1 VTEVTT
7 PEERVPLEAI
17 ATGVPGLDFVI
28 GGGLP
33 RYSFNI
39 IAGAPGTG
47 KTTLAHQIMFAN
59 ASPQFPALYFTILG
73 EPPLK
78 MLRYQ
83 QQFAFFDP
91 EKVADGSIRFLNLGE
106 GLLEHDLQKTL
117 KTLVAEVER
126 VNPGIVVVD
135 SFRTVLRRATAGDDS
150 EMATQSFLQRLAVH
164 LTTWQATTFLIGEY
178 ADTEVRD
185 NPVFTVADGILWAVQ
200 SVEGNSMVRKLQVMK
215 MRGQA
220 PLPGVHT
227 FRMSGSGVEVFPR
240 VPPELPPPTRRARA
254 KRVPTGVAGLDAMMN
269 GGPLEGDSILL
280 SGASGSGKSVLAG
293 EFIWQGLKRGEPGVI
308 AVFEEN
314 PEQYLARAADF
325 GFKLDD
331 AVRGGTLEV
340 ISLRTLDLSVE
351 ETLREIERAVARLD
365 ARRLVI
371 DSLSGFEMSL
381 AANFR
386 SDLGEALYRTISFV
400 TRSQPRVTTL
410 MTVEN
415 TEAFSDLRFSPHAIS
430 FLADDL
436 IIQRFVE
443 IDGQLR
449 RVLAVP
455 KMRGSKHSLSFHL
468 YEVTNKG
475 LVVGETLQDYRG
487 IITGVPVRTTRNPR
501 RGAAKSTR
509 PRPRTR

>member
-1 VTEVTT
+1 MTT
-7 PEERVPLEAI
+7 PQEAVPLEAV
-17 ATGVPGLDFVI
+17 ATGVPGLDFVT

-47 KTTLAHQIMFAN
+47 KTTLAHQIMFAC
-59 ASPQFPALYFTILG
+59 ASVESPALYFTILG

-83 QQFAFFDP
+83 QQFTFFDP
-91 EKVADGSIRFLNLGE
+91 QKIADGSVRFVNLE
-106 GLLEHDLQKTL
+106 EDLLQDDLQKVLGTI
-117 KTLVAEVER
+117 VAEVER
-126 VNPGIVVVD
+126 ANPGIVIVD
-135 SFRTVLRRATAGDDS
+135 SFRTVLRALSANDHH
-150 EMATQSFLQRLAVH
+150 EMAMQAFVQRLAVN
-164 LTTWQATTFLIGEY
+164 LTTWQATTFLVGEY
-178 ADTEVRD
+178 VDTEVRE

-200 SVEGNSMVRKLQVMK
+200 NVEGNSMVRKLQVMK

-220 PLPGVHT
+220 HVPGIHT
-227 FRMSGSGVEVFPR
+227 FRITRSGLEVFPR
-240 VPPELPPPTRRARA
+240 IPPDGPTPAARPRG

-269 GGPLEGDSILL
+269 GGPWEGDSILL
-280 SGASGSGKSVLAG
+280 TGASGSGKSVLATQ
-293 EFIWQGLKRGEPGVI
+293 FVWHGLTRGEPAVI

-314 PEQYLARAADF
+314 SEQYLARAADF
-325 GFKLDD
+325 GFKLADS
-331 AVRGGTLEV
+331 VKKGLLEV
-340 ISLRTLDLSVE
+340 ISLRTLDLSVD

-386 SDLGEALYRTISFV
+386 ADLTESLYRTISFV
-400 TRSQPRVTTL
+400 TRTKPRVTAL

-443 IDGQLR
+443 IEGQLC
-449 RVLAVP
+449 RVLAVA
-455 KMRGSKHSLSFHL
+455 KMRGSSHSSSFHR
-468 YEVTNKG
+468 YEITEKG
-475 LVVGETLQDYRG
+475 LRIGKSLDDYHG
-487 IITGVPVRTTRNPR
+487 IITGFPIRAKAGRTLASRTPKPR
-501 RGAAKSTR
+501 RGR
-509 PRPRTR
+509 